1 VSLNPDNPAPAGT
14 LDDLLPG
21 RRALIAGISGD
32 GPQVQRLMQLGL
44 LDGTEIEMV
53 RRAPAGDPLEFRVR
67 GDTLCLR
74 AAEARAITVRPIP

>member
-1 VSLNPDNPAPAGT
+1 LHRNPDRPAAAGT
-14 LDDLLPG
+14 LEDLQPG

-32 GPQVQRLMQLGL
+32 GPLVQRLMQLGL
-44 LDGTEIEMV
+44 LEGTEVEMV

-74 AAEARAITVRPIP
+74 AAEARTISIRHIP